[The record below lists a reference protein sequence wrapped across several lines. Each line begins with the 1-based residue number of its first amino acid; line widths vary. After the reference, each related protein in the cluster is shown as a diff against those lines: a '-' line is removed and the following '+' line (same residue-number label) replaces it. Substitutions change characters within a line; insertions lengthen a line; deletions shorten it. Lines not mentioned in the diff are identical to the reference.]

1 MASVL
6 SIVVPVRNESEN
18 VLPLVEEIYAA
29 LDGGPSFEVIY
40 VNDGSD
46 DHTAEKLS
54 QAAERFDGF
63 KVITHE
69 VSCGQS
75 AAIWTGVKAAEGTW
89 IVTLDGDGQND
100 PADIPALTEI
110 ALKAGV
116 GGPLHMVAGIRRK
129 REDNWLKR
137 MSSRIANAVRQ
148 VLLKDGVR
156 DTGCGLKVIRR
167 DAFLDLPFFDHMHRF
182 LPALII
188 RGGGEIRCVEVNH
201 RPRLRGTSNYGLFDR
216 LWVGITDLLG
226 VAWLNRRAKRPVI
239 KVDP

>member
-46 DHTAEKLS
+46 DDTAEKLS

-148 VLLKDGVR
+148 ALLKDGVR